1 MKISRIRGLLW
12 QRVRVEPVVDCLAH
26 REITSSLLAKL
37 RKKSRSLSHP
47 KFMLV
52 PGLGGFSN
60 YQRVGKFGAGQTEL
74 CVDKRPA

>member
-12 QRVRVEPVVDCLAH
+12 QRVRVGPVVDCLAH

-37 RKKSRSLSHP
+37 RKKSRSLSHL

-52 PGLGGFSN
+52 PRLGGGREER
-60 YQRVGKFGAGQTEL
+60 QPRVVHRVRAGQ
-74 CVDKRPA
+74 